1 MSFYYAKLNIVEVD
15 IMRDLI
21 EFLTSQEIM
30 IVYAIAFGLCVFCVI
45 SYIVKINSSKYR
57 MKNNTR
63 ELNKLVGEIK
73 EKTSEEEVSYLSD
86 KEDSFQELVL
96 ENVTSV
102 ENITTNNDK
111 SVDEAS
117 SVIELLESTAEL
129 QSTVNDQSN
138 SQEVE
143 SIEDLEPIIIEPV
156 VSLENSVSTV
166 DTNKI
171 EASKVEKPEVIANE
185 GETEFISQEKEEK
198 QEEVLQYTSV
208 EPSPED
214 ARRELDRLK
223 EELILQQA
231 QEDEMENIALNN
243 YEEEQEAN
251 AIISLEE
258 LVKKSKDMYEA
269 NELSQYADEG
279 NEPISLQDLERK
291 LDKKASELE
300 DTFVLENVVPES
312 ELLETEEENN
322 EAVIVSSEAIKTN
335 TVNTVNTV
343 STREMPEISSE
354 RKFKS
359 SPIISPIYGIE
370 KKDADMSPTELE
382 LENTANYDK
391 LDEEIKKTNE
401 FLMTLR
407 ELQKKLD

>member
-1 MSFYYAKLNIVEVD
+1 
-15 IMRDLI
+15 MRDLV

-30 IVYAIAFGLCVFCVI
+30 IIYAIAFGLCIFCVV

-73 EKTSEEEVSYLSD
+73 EKTNEEEISYLDD
-86 KEDSFQELVL
+86 KEDSFQGPVL
-96 ENVTSV
+96 ENVT
-102 ENITTNNDK
+102 TNNDLK
-111 SVDEAS
+111 MDEGS
-117 SVIELLESTAEL
+117 SVIELLESTAEIQGTISE
-129 QSTVNDQSN
+129 QSKS
-138 SQEVE
+138 SEVE
-143 SIEDLEPIIIEPV
+143 EIEELEPIVIEPI
-156 VSLENSVSTV
+156 VSLENDINTV

-171 EASKVEKPEVIANE
+171 EVNNENEIESNSNESEVELV
-185 GETEFISQEKEEK
+185 SQESQEK
-198 QEEVLQYTSV
+198 QEEALQYTSV

-223 EELILQQA
+223 EELTLQQA

-258 LVKKSKDMYEA
+258 LVQKSKDMYEA
-269 NELSQYADEG
+269 NELTQYADEG

-300 DTFVLENVVPES
+300 DTFIIENVVPES
-312 ELLETEEENN
+312 ELLEAEEENN
-322 EAVIVSSEAIKTN
+322 EAVIVNSEAINTN
-335 TVNTVNTV
+335 TVNTVSV
-343 STREMPEISSE
+343 REMPEISSE
-354 RKFKS
+354 RIFKS

-370 KKDADMSPTELE
+370 KKDTDMSPTEIE

>member
-1 MSFYYAKLNIVEVD
+1 
-15 IMRDLI
+15 MRDLV

-30 IVYAIAFGLCVFCVI
+30 IVYAIAFGLCVFCVV

-73 EKTSEEEVSYLSD
+73 EQTTEEEISYLDD
-86 KEDSFQELVL
+86 KEDSFQGPVL
-96 ENVTSV
+96 ENVT
-102 ENITTNNDK
+102 TNNDLK
-111 SVDEAS
+111 MDEGS
-117 SVIELLESTAEL
+117 SVIELLESTAEIQGIVSE
-129 QSTVNDQSN
+129 QSKS
-138 SQEVE
+138 SEVE
-143 SIEDLEPIIIEPV
+143 EIEELESIIIEPI
-156 VSLENSVSTV
+156 VSLENDINTV
-166 DTNKI
+166 DTNKVEVNNENEI
-171 EASKVEKPEVIANE
+171 ESNSNESEVEFV
-185 GETEFISQEKEEK
+185 SQESQEK

-223 EELILQQA
+223 EELTLQQA

-258 LVKKSKDMYEA
+258 LVQKSKDMYEA
-269 NELSQYADEG
+269 NELTQYADEG

-300 DTFVLENVVPES
+300 DTFIIENVVPES
-312 ELLETEEENN
+312 ELLESEEENN
-322 EAVIVSSEAIKTN
+322 EAVIVNSEAINTN
-335 TVNTVNTV
+335 TVNTANTVNTV
-343 STREMPEISSE
+343 SVREMPEISSE
-354 RKFKS
+354 RIFKS

-370 KKDADMSPTELE
+370 KKDTNMSPTEIE

>member
-1 MSFYYAKLNIVEVD
+1 
-15 IMRDLI
+15 MRDLV

-30 IVYAIAFGLCVFCVI
+30 IVYAIAFGLCVFCVV

-73 EKTSEEEVSYLSD
+73 EQTTEEEISYLDD
-86 KEDSFQELVL
+86 KEDSFQGPVL
-96 ENVTSV
+96 ENVT
-102 ENITTNNDK
+102 TNNDLK
-111 SVDEAS
+111 MDEGS
-117 SVIELLESTAEL
+117 SVIELLESTAEIQGTVSE
-129 QSTVNDQSN
+129 QSKS
-138 SQEVE
+138 SEVE
-143 SIEDLEPIIIEPV
+143 EIEELESIIIEPI
-156 VSLENSVSTV
+156 VSLENDINTS
-166 DTNKI
+166 DTNKVEVNNENEI
-171 EASKVEKPEVIANE
+171 ESNSNESEVEFV
-185 GETEFISQEKEEK
+185 SQESQEK

-223 EELILQQA
+223 EELTLQQA

-258 LVKKSKDMYEA
+258 LVQKSKDMYEA
-269 NELSQYADEG
+269 NELTQYADEG

-300 DTFVLENVVPES
+300 DTFIIENVVPES
-312 ELLETEEENN
+312 ELLESEEENN
-322 EAVIVSSEAIKTN
+322 EAVIVNSEAINTN
-335 TVNTVNTV
+335 TVNTANTVNTV
-343 STREMPEISSE
+343 SVREMPEISSE
-354 RKFKS
+354 RIFKS

-370 KKDADMSPTELE
+370 KKDTNMSPTEIE

>member
-1 MSFYYAKLNIVEVD
+1 
-15 IMRDLI
+15 MRDLV

-30 IVYAIAFGLCVFCVI
+30 IIYAIAFGLCVFCVV

-73 EKTSEEEVSYLSD
+73 EQTSEEEISYLDD
-86 KEDSFQELVL
+86 KEDSFQGPVL
-96 ENVTSV
+96 ENVT
-102 ENITTNNDK
+102 TNNDLK
-111 SVDEAS
+111 MDEGS
-117 SVIELLESTAEL
+117 SVIELLESTAEIQGTVSE
-129 QSTVNDQSN
+129 QSKS
-138 SQEVE
+138 SEVE
-143 SIEDLEPIIIEPV
+143 EIEELEPIIIEPI
-156 VSLENSVSTV
+156 VSLENDINTV

-171 EASKVEKPEVIANE
+171 EVNNENEIESNSNESEVELV
-185 GETEFISQEKEEK
+185 SQESQEK

-223 EELILQQA
+223 EELTLQQA

-258 LVKKSKDMYEA
+258 LVQKSKDMYEA
-269 NELSQYADEG
+269 NELTQYADEG

-300 DTFVLENVVPES
+300 DTFIIENAVNGD
-312 ELLETEEENN
+312 ELLESEEENN
-322 EAVIVSSEAIKTN
+322 EAVIVNSEAINTN
-335 TVNTVNTV
+335 TVNTANTVNTV
-343 STREMPEISSE
+343 SVREMPEISSE
-354 RKFKS
+354 RIFKS

-370 KKDADMSPTELE
+370 KKDTNMSPTEIE

>member
-1 MSFYYAKLNIVEVD
+1 
-15 IMRDLI
+15 MRDLV

-30 IVYAIAFGLCVFCVI
+30 IVYAIAFGLCVFCVV

-73 EKTSEEEVSYLSD
+73 EQTNEEEISYLDD
-86 KEDSFQELVL
+86 KEDSFQGPVL
-96 ENVTSV
+96 ENVT
-102 ENITTNNDK
+102 TNNDLK
-111 SVDEAS
+111 MDEGS
-117 SVIELLESTAEL
+117 SVIELLESTAEIQGTVSE
-129 QSTVNDQSN
+129 QSKS
-138 SQEVE
+138 SEVE
-143 SIEDLEPIIIEPV
+143 EIEELEPIIIEPI
-156 VSLENSVSTV
+156 VSLENDINTV

-171 EASKVEKPEVIANE
+171 EVNNENEIESNSNESEVELV
-185 GETEFISQEKEEK
+185 SQESQEK
-198 QEEVLQYTSV
+198 QEEALQYTSV

-223 EELILQQA
+223 EELTLQQA

-258 LVKKSKDMYEA
+258 LVQKSKDMYEA
-269 NELSQYADEG
+269 NELTQYADEG

-300 DTFVLENVVPES
+300 DTFIIENVVPES
-312 ELLETEEENN
+312 ELLEAEEENN
-322 EAVIVSSEAIKTN
+322 EAVIVNSEAINTN
-335 TVNTVNTV
+335 TVNIV
-343 STREMPEISSE
+343 SVREMPEISSE
-354 RKFKS
+354 RIFKS
-359 SPIISPIYGIE
+359 SPIISPIFGIE
-370 KKDADMSPTELE
+370 KDEETMSQTELE
-382 LENTANYDK
+382 LENTANYEK

>member
-1 MSFYYAKLNIVEVD
+1 
-15 IMRDLI
+15 MRDLV

-63 ELNKLVGEIK
+63 ELNKLVGEVK
-73 EKTSEEEVSYLSD
+73 EKTSEEETSYLSD
-86 KEDSFQELVL
+86 KNDSFQEPVL
-96 ENVTSV
+96 ESITSSND
-102 ENITTNNDK
+102 NINA
-111 SVDEAS
+111 DEAS
-117 SVIELLESTAEL
+117 SVVELLESTAEL
-129 QSTVNDQSN
+129 QGTIDEQSN

-156 VSLENSVSTV
+156 VSLENSNS
-166 DTNKI
+166 
-171 EASKVEKPEVIANE
+171 EPEVISNDGE
-185 GETEFISQEKEEK
+185 TEFISNDGETEFISQEKEEK

-223 EELILQQA
+223 EELTLQQA

-269 NELSQYADEG
+269 NELTQYADEG
-279 NEPISLQDLERK
+279 NEPISLQDLEKK

-312 ELLETEEENN
+312 ELLDIEEENN
-322 EAVIVSSEAIKTN
+322 EAVIVSSEAIN
-335 TVNTVNTV
+335 NTV
-343 STREMPEISSE
+343 STVSTIPAREMPEISSE

-370 KKDADMSPTELE
+370 KKDTDMSPTELE

>member
-1 MSFYYAKLNIVEVD
+1 
-15 IMRDLI
+15 MRDLV

-30 IVYAIAFGLCVFCVI
+30 IVYAIAFGLCVFCVV

-73 EKTSEEEVSYLSD
+73 EQTTEEEISYLDD
-86 KEDSFQELVL
+86 KEDSFQGPVL
-96 ENVTSV
+96 ENVT
-102 ENITTNNDK
+102 TNNDLK
-111 SVDEAS
+111 MDEGS
-117 SVIELLESTAEL
+117 SVIELLESTAEIQGIVSE
-129 QSTVNDQSN
+129 QSKS
-138 SQEVE
+138 SEVE
-143 SIEDLEPIIIEPV
+143 EIEELESIIIEPI
-156 VSLENSVSTV
+156 VSLENDINTV
-166 DTNKI
+166 DTNKVEVNNENEI
-171 EASKVEKPEVIANE
+171 ESNSNESEVEFV
-185 GETEFISQEKEEK
+185 SQESQEK

-223 EELILQQA
+223 EELTLQQA

-258 LVKKSKDMYEA
+258 LVQKSKDMYEA
-269 NELSQYADEG
+269 NELTQYADEG

-300 DTFVLENVVPES
+300 DTFIIENVVPES
-312 ELLETEEENN
+312 ELLESEEENN
-322 EAVIVSSEAIKTN
+322 EAVIVNSEAINTN
-335 TVNTVNTV
+335 TVNTANTVNTV
-343 STREMPEISSE
+343 SVREMPEISSK
-354 RKFKS
+354 RIFKS

-370 KKDADMSPTELE
+370 KKDTNMSPTEIE

>member
-1 MSFYYAKLNIVEVD
+1 
-15 IMRDLI
+15 MRDLV

-30 IVYAIAFGLCVFCVI
+30 IVYAIAFGLCVFCVV

-73 EKTSEEEVSYLSD
+73 EQTTEEEISYLDD
-86 KEDSFQELVL
+86 KEDSFQGPVL
-96 ENVTSV
+96 ENVT
-102 ENITTNNDK
+102 TNNDLK
-111 SVDEAS
+111 MDEGS
-117 SVIELLESTAEL
+117 SVIELLESTAEIQGTVSE
-129 QSTVNDQSN
+129 QSKSSD
-138 SQEVE
+138 VE
-143 SIEDLEPIIIEPV
+143 EIEELEPIIIEPI
-156 VSLENSVSTV
+156 VSLENNINTS
-166 DTNKI
+166 DTNKVEVSNENEI
-171 EASKVEKPEVIANE
+171 ESNSNESEVEFV
-185 GETEFISQEKEEK
+185 SQESQEK

-223 EELILQQA
+223 EELTLQQA

-258 LVKKSKDMYEA
+258 LVQKSKDMYEA
-269 NELSQYADEG
+269 NELTQYADEG

-300 DTFVLENVVPES
+300 DTFIIENVVPES
-312 ELLETEEENN
+312 ELLEAEEENN
-322 EAVIVSSEAIKTN
+322 EAVIVNSEAINTNTVNTN
-335 TVNTVNTV
+335 TVNTVSV
-343 STREMPEISSE
+343 REMPEISSE
-354 RKFKS
+354 RIFKS

-370 KKDADMSPTELE
+370 KKDTDMSPTEIE

>member
-1 MSFYYAKLNIVEVD
+1 
-15 IMRDLI
+15 MRDLV

-30 IVYAIAFGLCVFCVI
+30 IVYAIAFGLCVFCVV

-73 EKTSEEEVSYLSD
+73 EQTNEEEISYLDD
-86 KEDSFQELVL
+86 KEDSFQGPVL
-96 ENVTSV
+96 ENVT
-102 ENITTNNDK
+102 TNNDLK
-111 SVDEAS
+111 MDEGS
-117 SVIELLESTAEL
+117 SVIELLESTAEIQGTVSE
-129 QSTVNDQSN
+129 QSKS
-138 SQEVE
+138 SEVE
-143 SIEDLEPIIIEPV
+143 EIEELEPIIIEPI
-156 VSLENSVSTV
+156 VSLENDINTV
-166 DTNKI
+166 DTNNI
-171 EASKVEKPEVIANE
+171 EVNNENEIGSNSNESEVELV
-185 GETEFISQEKEEK
+185 SQESQEK
-198 QEEVLQYTSV
+198 QEEALQYTSV

-223 EELILQQA
+223 EELTLQQA

-258 LVKKSKDMYEA
+258 LVQKSKDMYEA
-269 NELSQYADEG
+269 NELTQYADEG

-300 DTFVLENVVPES
+300 DTFIIENVVPES
-312 ELLETEEENN
+312 ELLESEEENN
-322 EAVIVSSEAIKTN
+322 EAVIVNSEAINTN
-335 TVNTVNTV
+335 TVNTVSV
-343 STREMPEISSE
+343 REMPEISSE
-354 RKFKS
+354 RIFKS

-370 KKDADMSPTELE
+370 KKDTDMSPTEIE

>member
-1 MSFYYAKLNIVEVD
+1 
-15 IMRDLI
+15 MRDLV

-30 IVYAIAFGLCVFCVI
+30 IVYAIAFGLCVFCVV

-73 EKTSEEEVSYLSD
+73 EQTTEEEISYLDD
-86 KEDSFQELVL
+86 KEDSFQGPVL
-96 ENVTSV
+96 ENVT
-102 ENITTNNDK
+102 TNNDLK
-111 SVDEAS
+111 MDEGS
-117 SVIELLESTAEL
+117 SVIELLESTAEIQGTVSE
-129 QSTVNDQSN
+129 QSKS
-138 SQEVE
+138 SEVE
-143 SIEDLEPIIIEPV
+143 EIEELEPIIIEPI
-156 VSLENSVSTV
+156 VSLENDINTV
-166 DTNKI
+166 DTNKVEVNNENEI
-171 EASKVEKPEVIANE
+171 ESNSNESEVEFV
-185 GETEFISQEKEEK
+185 SQESQEK

-223 EELILQQA
+223 EELTLQQA

-258 LVKKSKDMYEA
+258 LVQKSKDMYEA
-269 NELSQYADEG
+269 NELTQYADEG

-300 DTFVLENVVPES
+300 DTFIIENAVNGD
-312 ELLETEEENN
+312 ELLESEEENN
-322 EAVIVSSEAIKTN
+322 EAVIVNSEAINTN
-335 TVNTVNTV
+335 TVNTANTV
-343 STREMPEISSE
+343 SVREMPEISSE
-354 RKFKS
+354 RIFKS

-370 KKDADMSPTELE
+370 KKDTNMSPTEIE

>member
-30 IVYAIAFGLCVFCVI
+30 IVYAIAFGLCIFCVI

-73 EKTSEEEVSYLSD
+73 EKTSEEEAGYLSD
-86 KEDSFQELVL
+86 KEDSFQEPVL
-96 ENVTSV
+96 ENVT
-102 ENITTNNDK
+102 TNNDN

-129 QSTVNDQSN
+129 QSTVNNQNN

-143 SIEDLEPIIIEPV
+143 SIEDLEPIIIEPI
-156 VSLENSVSTV
+156 VSLENSVNTV

-171 EASKVEKPEVIANE
+171 ETNKVEESELVSNE

-223 EELILQQA
+223 EELTLQQA

-269 NELSQYADEG
+269 NELTQYADEG

-312 ELLETEEENN
+312 ELLEAEEESN
-322 EAVIVSSEAIKTN
+322 EAVIVSSEAIKT
-335 TVNTVNTV
+335 NTVNTV

-370 KKDADMSPTELE
+370 KKDTDMSPTELE

>member
-1 MSFYYAKLNIVEVD
+1 
-15 IMRDLI
+15 MRDLV

-73 EKTSEEEVSYLSD
+73 EKTSEEEVSYLTD
-86 KEDSFQELVL
+86 KEDSFQEPVL
-96 ENVTSV
+96 ESITSSNDNVKT
-102 ENITTNNDK
+102 
-111 SVDEAS
+111 DEAS
-117 SVIELLESTAEL
+117 SVVELLESTAEL
-129 QSTVNDQSN
+129 QGTVDEQSN

-156 VSLENSVSTV
+156 VSLENS
-166 DTNKI
+166 NI
-171 EASKVEKPEVIANE
+171 EPEVVSNDGETEFISNDGE
-185 GETEFISQEKEEK
+185 TEFISNDGETEFISQEKEEK

-223 EELILQQA
+223 EELTLQQA

-269 NELSQYADEG
+269 NELTQYADEG
-279 NEPISLQDLERK
+279 NEPISLQDLEKK

-312 ELLETEEENN
+312 ELLDVEEENN
-322 EAVIVSSEAIKTN
+322 EAVIVSSEAINN
-335 TVNTVNTV
+335 TSTVSTVNTV
-343 STREMPEISSE
+343 STVSTIPAREMPEISSE

-370 KKDADMSPTELE
+370 KKDTDMSPTELE

>member
-1 MSFYYAKLNIVEVD
+1 
-15 IMRDLI
+15 MRDLI

-30 IVYAIAFGLCVFCVI
+30 IVYAIAFGLCIFCVI

-73 EKTSEEEVSYLSD
+73 EKTSEEEAGYLSD
-86 KEDSFQELVL
+86 KEDSFQEPVL
-96 ENVTSV
+96 ENVT
-102 ENITTNNDK
+102 TNNDN

-129 QSTVNDQSN
+129 QSTVNNQNN

-156 VSLENSVSTV
+156 VSLENSV

-171 EASKVEKPEVIANE
+171 ETNKVEESELVSNE

-223 EELILQQA
+223 EELTLQQA

-269 NELSQYADEG
+269 NELTQYADEG

-300 DTFVLENVVPES
+300 DTFVLENVVSES
-312 ELLETEEENN
+312 ELLEAEEENN
-322 EAVIVSSEAIKTN
+322 EAVIVSSEAIKT
-335 TVNTVNTV
+335 NTVNTV

-370 KKDADMSPTELE
+370 KKDTDMSPTELE

>member
-1 MSFYYAKLNIVEVD
+1 
-15 IMRDLI
+15 MRDLV

-30 IVYAIAFGLCVFCVI
+30 IVYAIAFGLCVFCVV

-73 EKTSEEEVSYLSD
+73 EKTNEEEISYLD
-86 KEDSFQELVL
+86 DNEDSFQGPVL
-96 ENVTSV
+96 ENVS
-102 ENITTNNDK
+102 TNNDLK
-111 SVDEAS
+111 MDEGS
-117 SVIELLESTAEL
+117 SVIELLESTAEIQGAVSE
-129 QSTVNDQSN
+129 QSKS
-138 SQEVE
+138 SEVE
-143 SIEDLEPIIIEPV
+143 EIEELEPIIIEPI
-156 VSLENSVSTV
+156 VSLENDINTV
-166 DTNKI
+166 DTNNI
-171 EASKVEKPEVIANE
+171 EVNNGNEIESNSNESEVELV
-185 GETEFISQEKEEK
+185 SQESQEK

-223 EELILQQA
+223 EELTLQQA

-258 LVKKSKDMYEA
+258 LVQKSKDMYEA
-269 NELSQYADEG
+269 NELTQYADEG

-300 DTFVLENVVPES
+300 DTFIIENVVPES
-312 ELLETEEENN
+312 ELLEAEEENN
-322 EAVIVSSEAIKTN
+322 EAVIVNSEAINTN
-335 TVNTVNTV
+335 IVNTVNTV
-343 STREMPEISSE
+343 SVREMPEISSE
-354 RKFKS
+354 RIFKS

-370 KKDADMSPTELE
+370 KKDTDMSPTEIE

>member
-1 MSFYYAKLNIVEVD
+1 
-15 IMRDLI
+15 MRDLV

-30 IVYAIAFGLCVFCVI
+30 IIYAIAFGLCVFCVV

-73 EKTSEEEVSYLSD
+73 EKTNEEEISYLDD
-86 KEDSFQELVL
+86 KEDSFQGPVL
-96 ENVTSV
+96 ENVT
-102 ENITTNNDK
+102 TNNDLK
-111 SVDEAS
+111 MDEGS
-117 SVIELLESTAEL
+117 SVIELLESTAEIQGTVSE
-129 QSTVNDQSN
+129 QSKS
-138 SQEVE
+138 SEVE
-143 SIEDLEPIIIEPV
+143 EIEELEPIIIEPI
-156 VSLENSVSTV
+156 VSLENDINTV

-171 EASKVEKPEVIANE
+171 EVNNENKIESNSNESEVELV
-185 GETEFISQEKEEK
+185 SQESQEK
-198 QEEVLQYTSV
+198 QEEALQYTSV

-223 EELILQQA
+223 EELTLQQA

-258 LVKKSKDMYEA
+258 LVQKSKDMYEA
-269 NELSQYADEG
+269 NELTQYADEG

-300 DTFVLENVVPES
+300 DTFIIENVVPES
-312 ELLETEEENN
+312 ELLEAEEENN
-322 EAVIVSSEAIKTN
+322 EAVIVNSEAINTN
-335 TVNTVNTV
+335 TVNTVSV
-343 STREMPEISSE
+343 REMPEISSE
-354 RKFKS
+354 RIFKS

-370 KKDADMSPTELE
+370 KKDTDMSPTEIE

>member
-1 MSFYYAKLNIVEVD
+1 
-15 IMRDLI
+15 MRDLV

-30 IVYAIAFGLCVFCVI
+30 IVYAIAFGLCVFCVV

-73 EKTSEEEVSYLSD
+73 EQTSEEEISYLDD
-86 KEDSFQELVL
+86 KEDSFQGPVL
-96 ENVTSV
+96 ENVT
-102 ENITTNNDK
+102 TNKDLK
-111 SVDEAS
+111 MDEGS
-117 SVIELLESTAEL
+117 SVIELLESTAEIQGTVSE
-129 QSTVNDQSN
+129 QSKSP
-138 SQEVE
+138 EVE
-143 SIEDLEPIIIEPV
+143 EIEELEPIIIEPI
-156 VSLENSVSTV
+156 VSLENDINTV

-171 EASKVEKPEVIANE
+171 EVNNENEIESNSNESEVELV
-185 GETEFISQEKEEK
+185 SQESQEK

-223 EELILQQA
+223 EELTLQQA

-258 LVKKSKDMYEA
+258 LVQKSKDMYEA
-269 NELSQYADEG
+269 NELTQYADEG

-300 DTFVLENVVPES
+300 DTFIIENVVPES
-312 ELLETEEENN
+312 ELLESEEENN
-322 EAVIVSSEAIKTN
+322 EAVIVNSEAINTN
-335 TVNTVNTV
+335 TVNTVSV
-343 STREMPEISSE
+343 REMPEISSE
-354 RKFKS
+354 RIFKS

-370 KKDADMSPTELE
+370 KKDTDMSPTEIE

>member
-1 MSFYYAKLNIVEVD
+1 
-15 IMRDLI
+15 MRDLV

-30 IVYAIAFGLCVFCVI
+30 IVYAIAFGLCVFCVV

-73 EKTSEEEVSYLSD
+73 EQTTEEEISYLDD
-86 KEDSFQELVL
+86 KEDSFQGPVL
-96 ENVTSV
+96 ENVT
-102 ENITTNNDK
+102 TNNDLK
-111 SVDEAS
+111 MDEGS
-117 SVIELLESTAEL
+117 SVIELLESTAEIQGTVSE
-129 QSTVNDQSN
+129 QSKS
-138 SQEVE
+138 SKVE
-143 SIEDLEPIIIEPV
+143 EIEELEPIIIEPV
-156 VSLENSVSTV
+156 VSLENDITTN
-166 DTNKI
+166 DTNKV
-171 EASKVEKPEVIANE
+171 EVNNESKVEFV
-185 GETEFISQEKEEK
+185 SQESQEK

-223 EELILQQA
+223 EELTLQQA

-258 LVKKSKDMYEA
+258 LVQKSKDMYEA
-269 NELSQYADEG
+269 NELTQYADEG

-300 DTFVLENVVPES
+300 DTFIIENVVPES
-312 ELLETEEENN
+312 ELLEAEEENN
-322 EAVIVSSEAIKTN
+322 EAVIVNSEAINTN
-335 TVNTVNTV
+335 TVNTANTVNTV
-343 STREMPEISSE
+343 SVREMPEISSE
-354 RKFKS
+354 RIFKS

-370 KKDADMSPTELE
+370 KKDTNMSPTEIE

>member
-1 MSFYYAKLNIVEVD
+1 
-15 IMRDLI
+15 MRDLV

-30 IVYAIAFGLCVFCVI
+30 IVYAIAFGLCVFCVV
-45 SYIVKINSSKYR
+45 SYIVKINSSKYS
-57 MKNNTR
+57 MKYNTR

-73 EKTSEEEVSYLSD
+73 EQTTEEEISYLDD
-86 KEDSFQELVL
+86 KEDSFQGPVL
-96 ENVTSV
+96 ENVT
-102 ENITTNNDK
+102 TNNDLK
-111 SVDEAS
+111 MDEGS
-117 SVIELLESTAEL
+117 SVIELLESTAEIQGIVSE
-129 QSTVNDQSN
+129 QSKS
-138 SQEVE
+138 SEVE
-143 SIEDLEPIIIEPV
+143 EIEELESIIIEPI
-156 VSLENSVSTV
+156 VSLENDINTS
-166 DTNKI
+166 DTNKVEVNNENEI
-171 EASKVEKPEVIANE
+171 ESNSNESEVEFV
-185 GETEFISQEKEEK
+185 SQESQEK

-223 EELILQQA
+223 EELTLQQA

-258 LVKKSKDMYEA
+258 LVQKSKDMYEA
-269 NELSQYADEG
+269 NELTQYADEG

-300 DTFVLENVVPES
+300 DTFIIENVVPES
-312 ELLETEEENN
+312 ELLESEEENN
-322 EAVIVSSEAIKTN
+322 EAVIVNSEAINTN

-343 STREMPEISSE
+343 NTTNKVNTVSVREMPEISSK
-354 RKFKS
+354 RIFKS

-370 KKDADMSPTELE
+370 KKDTNMSPTEIE

>member
-1 MSFYYAKLNIVEVD
+1 
-15 IMRDLI
+15 MRDLV

-30 IVYAIAFGLCVFCVI
+30 IVYAIAFGLCVFCVV

-73 EKTSEEEVSYLSD
+73 EQTTEEEISYLDD
-86 KEDSFQELVL
+86 KEDSFQGPVL
-96 ENVTSV
+96 ENVT
-102 ENITTNNDK
+102 TNNDLK
-111 SVDEAS
+111 MDEGS
-117 SVIELLESTAEL
+117 SVIELLESTAEIQGTVSE
-129 QSTVNDQSN
+129 QSKS
-138 SQEVE
+138 SEVE
-143 SIEDLEPIIIEPV
+143 EIEELEPIIIEPI
-156 VSLENSVSTV
+156 VSLENNINAV
-166 DTNKI
+166 DTNKVEVNNENEI
-171 EASKVEKPEVIANE
+171 ESNSNESEVEFV
-185 GETEFISQEKEEK
+185 SQESQEK

-223 EELILQQA
+223 EELTLQQA

-258 LVKKSKDMYEA
+258 LVQKSKDMYEA
-269 NELSQYADEG
+269 NELTQYADEG

-300 DTFVLENVVPES
+300 DTFIIENAVNGD
-312 ELLETEEENN
+312 ELLESEEENN
-322 EAVIVSSEAIKTN
+322 EAVIVNSEAINTN
-335 TVNTVNTV
+335 TVNTANTV
-343 STREMPEISSE
+343 SVREMPEISSE
-354 RKFKS
+354 RIFKS

-370 KKDADMSPTELE
+370 KKDTNMSPTEIE

>member
-1 MSFYYAKLNIVEVD
+1 
-15 IMRDLI
+15 MRDLV

-30 IVYAIAFGLCVFCVI
+30 IVYAIAFGLCVFCVV

-73 EKTSEEEVSYLSD
+73 EQTTEEEISYLDD
-86 KEDSFQELVL
+86 KEDSFQGPVL
-96 ENVTSV
+96 ENVT
-102 ENITTNNDK
+102 TNNDLK
-111 SVDEAS
+111 MDEGS
-117 SVIELLESTAEL
+117 SVIELLESTAEIQGTVSE
-129 QSTVNDQSN
+129 QSKS
-138 SQEVE
+138 SKVE
-143 SIEDLEPIIIEPV
+143 EIEELEPIIIEPI
-156 VSLENSVSTV
+156 VSLENDINTS
-166 DTNKI
+166 DTNKVEVNNENEI
-171 EASKVEKPEVIANE
+171 ESNSNESEVEFV
-185 GETEFISQEKEEK
+185 SQESQEK

-223 EELILQQA
+223 EELTLQQA

-258 LVKKSKDMYEA
+258 LVQKSKDMYEA
-269 NELSQYADEG
+269 NELTQYADEG

-300 DTFVLENVVPES
+300 DTFIIENVVPES
-312 ELLETEEENN
+312 ELLESEEENN
-322 EAVIVSSEAIKTN
+322 EAVIVNSEAINTN
-335 TVNTVNTV
+335 TVNTANTVNTV
-343 STREMPEISSE
+343 SVREMPEISSE
-354 RKFKS
+354 RIFKS

-370 KKDADMSPTELE
+370 KKDTNMSPTEIE

>member
-1 MSFYYAKLNIVEVD
+1 
-15 IMRDLI
+15 MRDLV

-30 IVYAIAFGLCVFCVI
+30 IVYAIAFGLCVFCVV

-73 EKTSEEEVSYLSD
+73 EQTSEEEISYLDD
-86 KEDSFQELVL
+86 KEDSFQGPVL
-96 ENVTSV
+96 ENVTTS
-102 ENITTNNDK
+102 NDLK
-111 SVDEAS
+111 MDEGS
-117 SVIELLESTAEL
+117 SVIELLESTAEIQGTVSE
-129 QSTVNDQSN
+129 QSKSP
-138 SQEVE
+138 EVE
-143 SIEDLEPIIIEPV
+143 EIEELEPIIIEPI
-156 VSLENSVSTV
+156 VSLENDINTV

-171 EASKVEKPEVIANE
+171 EANNEKEIESNSNESEVELVSQE
-185 GETEFISQEKEEK
+185 SQEKQK
-198 QEEVLQYTSV
+198 EVLQYTSV

-223 EELILQQA
+223 EELTLQQA

-258 LVKKSKDMYEA
+258 LVQKSKDMYEA
-269 NELSQYADEG
+269 NELTQYADEG

-300 DTFVLENVVPES
+300 DTFIIENVVPES
-312 ELLETEEENN
+312 ELLEAEEENN
-322 EAVIVSSEAIKTN
+322 EAVIVNSESINTN
-335 TVNTVNTV
+335 TVNTVSV
-343 STREMPEISSE
+343 REMPEISSE
-354 RKFKS
+354 RIFKS

-370 KKDADMSPTELE
+370 KKDTDMSPTEIE

>member
-1 MSFYYAKLNIVEVD
+1 
-15 IMRDLI
+15 MRDLV

-30 IVYAIAFGLCVFCVI
+30 IVYAIAFGLCVFCVV

-73 EKTSEEEVSYLSD
+73 EQTTEEEISYLDD
-86 KEDSFQELVL
+86 KEDSFQGPVL
-96 ENVTSV
+96 ENVT
-102 ENITTNNDK
+102 TNNDLK
-111 SVDEAS
+111 MDEGS
-117 SVIELLESTAEL
+117 SVIELLESTAEIQGTVSE
-129 QSTVNDQSN
+129 QSKS
-138 SQEVE
+138 SKVE
-143 SIEDLEPIIIEPV
+143 EIEELEPIIIEPI
-156 VSLENSVSTV
+156 VSLENNINTS
-166 DTNKI
+166 DTNKVEVNNENEI
-171 EASKVEKPEVIANE
+171 ESNLNESEVEFV
-185 GETEFISQEKEEK
+185 SQESQEK

-223 EELILQQA
+223 EELTLQQA

-258 LVKKSKDMYEA
+258 LVQKSKDMYEA
-269 NELSQYADEG
+269 NELTQYADEG

-300 DTFVLENVVPES
+300 DTFIIENVVPES
-312 ELLETEEENN
+312 ELLEAEEENN
-322 EAVIVSSEAIKTN
+322 EAVIVNSEAINTN
-335 TVNTVNTV
+335 TVNTVSV
-343 STREMPEISSE
+343 REMPEISSE
-354 RKFKS
+354 RIFKS

-370 KKDADMSPTELE
+370 KKDTDMSPTEIE

>member
-1 MSFYYAKLNIVEVD
+1 
-15 IMRDLI
+15 MRDLV

-30 IVYAIAFGLCVFCVI
+30 IVYAIAFGLCVFCVV

-73 EKTSEEEVSYLSD
+73 EQTSEEEISYLDD
-86 KEDSFQELVL
+86 KEDSFQGPVL
-96 ENVTSV
+96 ENVT
-102 ENITTNNDK
+102 TNNDLK
-111 SVDEAS
+111 MDEGS
-117 SVIELLESTAEL
+117 SVIELLESTAEIQGTVSE
-129 QSTVNDQSN
+129 QSKS
-138 SQEVE
+138 SEVE
-143 SIEDLEPIIIEPV
+143 EIEELEPIIIEPI
-156 VSLENSVSTV
+156 VSLENGINTV

-171 EASKVEKPEVIANE
+171 EVNNENEIESNSNESEVELV
-185 GETEFISQEKEEK
+185 SQESQEK
-198 QEEVLQYTSV
+198 QEEALQYTSV

-223 EELILQQA
+223 EELTLQQA

-258 LVKKSKDMYEA
+258 LVQKSKDMYEA
-269 NELSQYADEG
+269 NELTQYADEG

-300 DTFVLENVVPES
+300 DTFIIENVVPES
-312 ELLETEEENN
+312 ELLEAEEENN
-322 EAVIVSSEAIKTN
+322 EAVIVNSEAINTN
-335 TVNTVNTV
+335 TVNTVSV
-343 STREMPEISSE
+343 REMPEISSE
-354 RKFKS
+354 RIFKS

-370 KKDADMSPTELE
+370 KKDTDMSPTEIE

>member
-1 MSFYYAKLNIVEVD
+1 
-15 IMRDLI
+15 MRDLV

-30 IVYAIAFGLCVFCVI
+30 IVYAIAFGLCVFCVV

-73 EKTSEEEVSYLSD
+73 EQTNEEEISYLDD
-86 KEDSFQELVL
+86 KEDSFQGPVL
-96 ENVTSV
+96 ENVT
-102 ENITTNNDK
+102 TNNDLK
-111 SVDEAS
+111 MDEGS
-117 SVIELLESTAEL
+117 SVIELLESTAEIQGAVSE
-129 QSTVNDQSN
+129 QSKS
-138 SQEVE
+138 SEVE
-143 SIEDLEPIIIEPV
+143 EIEELEPIIIEPI
-156 VSLENSVSTV
+156 VSLENDINTV

-171 EASKVEKPEVIANE
+171 EVNNENEIESNSNESEVELVSQE
-185 GETEFISQEKEEK
+185 SQEKQK
-198 QEEVLQYTSV
+198 EVLQYTSV

-223 EELILQQA
+223 EELTLQQA

-258 LVKKSKDMYEA
+258 LVQKSKDMYEA
-269 NELSQYADEG
+269 NELTQYADEG

-300 DTFVLENVVPES
+300 DTFIIENVVPES
-312 ELLETEEENN
+312 ELLEAEEENN
-322 EAVIVSSEAIKTN
+322 EAVIVNSEAINTN

-343 STREMPEISSE
+343 SVREMPEISSE
-354 RKFKS
+354 RIFKS

-370 KKDADMSPTELE
+370 KKDTDMSPTEIE

>member
-1 MSFYYAKLNIVEVD
+1 
-15 IMRDLI
+15 MRDLV

-30 IVYAIAFGLCVFCVI
+30 IVYAIAFGLCVFCVV

-57 MKNNTR
+57 MKNNTK

-73 EKTSEEEVSYLSD
+73 EQTTEEEISYLDD
-86 KEDSFQELVL
+86 KEDSFQGPVL
-96 ENVTSV
+96 ENVT
-102 ENITTNNDK
+102 TNNDLK
-111 SVDEAS
+111 MDEGS
-117 SVIELLESTAEL
+117 SVIELLESTAEI
-129 QSTVNDQSN
+129 QGTVSEQIKS
-138 SQEVE
+138 SEVE
-143 SIEDLEPIIIEPV
+143 EIEELEPIIIEPI
-156 VSLENSVSTV
+156 VSLENNINTS
-166 DTNKI
+166 DTNKVEVNNENEI
-171 EASKVEKPEVIANE
+171 ESNSNESEVEFV
-185 GETEFISQEKEEK
+185 SQESQEK

-223 EELILQQA
+223 EELTLQQA

-258 LVKKSKDMYEA
+258 LVQKSKDMYEA
-269 NELSQYADEG
+269 NELTQYADEG

-300 DTFVLENVVPES
+300 DTFIIENVVPES
-312 ELLETEEENN
+312 ELLEAEEENN
-322 EAVIVSSEAIKTN
+322 EAVIVNSEAINTN
-335 TVNTVNTV
+335 TVNTANTVNTV
-343 STREMPEISSE
+343 SVREMPEISSE
-354 RKFKS
+354 RIFKS

-370 KKDADMSPTELE
+370 KKDTNMSPTEIE

>member
-1 MSFYYAKLNIVEVD
+1 
-15 IMRDLI
+15 MRDLV

-30 IVYAIAFGLCVFCVI
+30 IVYAIAFGLCVFCVV

-73 EKTSEEEVSYLSD
+73 EQTTEEEISYLDD
-86 KEDSFQELVL
+86 KEDSFQGPVL
-96 ENVTSV
+96 ENVT
-102 ENITTNNDK
+102 TNNDLK
-111 SVDEAS
+111 MDEGS
-117 SVIELLESTAEL
+117 SVIELLESTAEIQGTVSE
-129 QSTVNDQSN
+129 QSKS
-138 SQEVE
+138 SEAE
-143 SIEDLEPIIIEPV
+143 EIEELEPIIIEPI
-156 VSLENSVSTV
+156 VSLENNINTS
-166 DTNKI
+166 DTNKVEVNNENEI
-171 EASKVEKPEVIANE
+171 ESNSNESEVEFV
-185 GETEFISQEKEEK
+185 SQESQEK

-223 EELILQQA
+223 EELTLQQA

-258 LVKKSKDMYEA
+258 LVQKSKDMYEA
-269 NELSQYADEG
+269 NELTQYADEG

-300 DTFVLENVVPES
+300 DTFIIENAVNGD
-312 ELLETEEENN
+312 ELLESEEENN
-322 EAVIVSSEAIKTN
+322 EAVIVNSEAINTN
-335 TVNTVNTV
+335 TVNTANTV
-343 STREMPEISSE
+343 SVREMPEISSE
-354 RKFKS
+354 RIFKS

-370 KKDADMSPTELE
+370 KKDTNMSPTEIE

>member
-1 MSFYYAKLNIVEVD
+1 
-15 IMRDLI
+15 MRDLV

-30 IVYAIAFGLCVFCVI
+30 IVYAIAFGLCVFCVV

-73 EKTSEEEVSYLSD
+73 EQTTEEEISYLDD
-86 KEDSFQELVL
+86 KEDSFQGPVL
-96 ENVTSV
+96 ENVT
-102 ENITTNNDK
+102 TNNDLK
-111 SVDEAS
+111 MDEGS
-117 SVIELLESTAEL
+117 SVIELLESTAEIQGTVSE
-129 QSTVNDQSN
+129 QSKS
-138 SQEVE
+138 SKAEE
-143 SIEDLEPIIIEPV
+143 IEELEPIIIEPI
-156 VSLENSVSTV
+156 VSLENDINAV
-166 DTNKI
+166 DTNKVEVNNENEI
-171 EASKVEKPEVIANE
+171 ESNSNESEVEFV
-185 GETEFISQEKEEK
+185 SQESQEK

-223 EELILQQA
+223 EELTLQQA

-258 LVKKSKDMYEA
+258 LVQKSKDMYEA
-269 NELSQYADEG
+269 NELTQYADEG

-300 DTFVLENVVPES
+300 DTFIIENAVNGD
-312 ELLETEEENN
+312 ELLELEEENN
-322 EAVIVSSEAIKTN
+322 EAVIVNSEAINTN
-335 TVNTVNTV
+335 TVNTANTV
-343 STREMPEISSE
+343 SVREMPEISSE
-354 RKFKS
+354 RIFKS

-370 KKDADMSPTELE
+370 KKDTNMSPTEIE

>member
-1 MSFYYAKLNIVEVD
+1 
-15 IMRDLI
+15 MRDLV

-30 IVYAIAFGLCVFCVI
+30 IIYAIAFGLCVFCVV

-73 EKTSEEEVSYLSD
+73 EQTTEEEISYLDD
-86 KEDSFQELVL
+86 KEDSFQEPVL
-96 ENVTSV
+96 ENVT
-102 ENITTNNDK
+102 TNNDLK
-111 SVDEAS
+111 MDEGS
-117 SVIELLESTAEL
+117 SVIELLESTAEIQGTVSE
-129 QSTVNDQSN
+129 QSKS
-138 SQEVE
+138 SKVE
-143 SIEDLEPIIIEPV
+143 EIEELEPIIIEPI
-156 VSLENSVSTV
+156 VSLENDINTS
-166 DTNKI
+166 DIN
-171 EASKVEKPEVIANE
+171 KVEVNNENEIESNSNESEV
-185 GETEFISQEKEEK
+185 EFVSQESQEK

-223 EELILQQA
+223 EELTLQQA

-258 LVKKSKDMYEA
+258 LVQKSKDMYEA
-269 NELSQYADEG
+269 NELTQYADEG

-300 DTFVLENVVPES
+300 DTFIIENAVNGD
-312 ELLETEEENN
+312 ELLEAEEENN
-322 EAVIVSSEAIKTN
+322 EAVIVNSEAINTN
-335 TVNTVNTV
+335 TVNTTNKVNTV
-343 STREMPEISSE
+343 SAREMPEISSE
-354 RKFKS
+354 RIFKS

-370 KKDADMSPTELE
+370 KKDTNMSPTEIE

>member
-1 MSFYYAKLNIVEVD
+1 
-15 IMRDLI
+15 MRDLV

-30 IVYAIAFGLCVFCVI
+30 IVYAIAFGLCVFCVV

-73 EKTSEEEVSYLSD
+73 EQTTEEEISYLDD
-86 KEDSFQELVL
+86 KEDSFQGPVL
-96 ENVTSV
+96 ENVT
-102 ENITTNNDK
+102 TNNDLK
-111 SVDEAS
+111 MDEGS
-117 SVIELLESTAEL
+117 SVIELLESTAEIQGTVSE
-129 QSTVNDQSN
+129 QSKS
-138 SQEVE
+138 SEVE
-143 SIEDLEPIIIEPV
+143 EIEELEPIIIEPV
-156 VSLENSVSTV
+156 VSLENDITTN
-166 DTNKI
+166 DTNNVEVNNENEI
-171 EASKVEKPEVIANE
+171 ESNSNESEVEFV
-185 GETEFISQEKEEK
+185 SQESQEK

-223 EELILQQA
+223 EELTLQQA

-258 LVKKSKDMYEA
+258 LVQKSKDMYEA
-269 NELSQYADEG
+269 NELTQYADEG

-300 DTFVLENVVPES
+300 DTFIIENAVNGD
-312 ELLETEEENN
+312 ELLESEEENN
-322 EAVIVSSEAIKTN
+322 EAVIVNSEAINTN
-335 TVNTVNTV
+335 TVNTENTVNTV
-343 STREMPEISSE
+343 SVREMPEISSE
-354 RKFKS
+354 RIFKS

-370 KKDADMSPTELE
+370 KKDTNMSPTEIE

>member
-1 MSFYYAKLNIVEVD
+1 
-15 IMRDLI
+15 MRDLV

-30 IVYAIAFGLCVFCVI
+30 IVYAIAFGLCVFCVV

-73 EKTSEEEVSYLSD
+73 EQTTEEEISYLDD
-86 KEDSFQELVL
+86 KEDSFQGPVL
-96 ENVTSV
+96 ENVT
-102 ENITTNNDK
+102 TNNDLK
-111 SVDEAS
+111 MDEGS
-117 SVIELLESTAEL
+117 SVIELLESTAEIQGTVSE
-129 QSTVNDQSN
+129 QSKS
-138 SQEVE
+138 SEVE
-143 SIEDLEPIIIEPV
+143 EIEELEPIIIEPI
-156 VSLENSVSTV
+156 VSLENDINTV
-166 DTNKI
+166 DTNKVEVNNENEI
-171 EASKVEKPEVIANE
+171 ESNSNESEVEFV
-185 GETEFISQEKEEK
+185 SQESQEK

-223 EELILQQA
+223 EELTLQQA

-258 LVKKSKDMYEA
+258 LVQKSKDMYEA
-269 NELSQYADEG
+269 NELTQYADEG

-300 DTFVLENVVPES
+300 DTFIIENAVNGD
-312 ELLETEEENN
+312 ELLESEEENN
-322 EAVIVSSEAIKTN
+322 EAVIVNSEAINTN
-335 TVNTVNTV
+335 TVNTANTV
-343 STREMPEISSE
+343 SVREMPEISSE
-354 RKFKS
+354 RIFKS

-370 KKDADMSPTELE
+370 KKDTNMSPTEIE

-391 LDEEIKKTNE
+391 LDEEIKKINE

>member
-1 MSFYYAKLNIVEVD
+1 
-15 IMRDLI
+15 MRDLV

-30 IVYAIAFGLCVFCVI
+30 IIYAIAFGLCVFCVV

-73 EKTSEEEVSYLSD
+73 EQTSEEEISYLDD
-86 KEDSFQELVL
+86 KEDSFQGPVL
-96 ENVTSV
+96 ENVT
-102 ENITTNNDK
+102 TNNDLK
-111 SVDEAS
+111 MDEGS
-117 SVIELLESTAEL
+117 SVIELLESTAEIQGAVSE
-129 QSTVNDQSN
+129 QSKS
-138 SQEVE
+138 SEVE
-143 SIEDLEPIIIEPV
+143 EIEELEPIIIEPI
-156 VSLENSVSTV
+156 VSLENDINTV

-171 EASKVEKPEVIANE
+171 EVNNENKIELNSNESEVELV
-185 GETEFISQEKEEK
+185 SQESQEK

-223 EELILQQA
+223 EELTLQQA

-258 LVKKSKDMYEA
+258 LVQKSKDMYEA
-269 NELSQYADEG
+269 NELTQYADEG

-300 DTFVLENVVPES
+300 DTFIIENAVNGD
-312 ELLETEEENN
+312 ELLESEEENN
-322 EAVIVSSEAIKTN
+322 EAVIVNSEAINTN
-335 TVNTVNTV
+335 TVNTANTV
-343 STREMPEISSE
+343 SVREMPEISSE
-354 RKFKS
+354 RIFKS

-370 KKDADMSPTELE
+370 KKDTDMSPTEIE

>member
-1 MSFYYAKLNIVEVD
+1 
-15 IMRDLI
+15 MRDLV

-30 IVYAIAFGLCVFCVI
+30 IIYAIAFGLCVFCVV

-73 EKTSEEEVSYLSD
+73 EKTNEEEISYLDD
-86 KEDSFQELVL
+86 KEDSFQGPVL
-96 ENVTSV
+96 ENVT
-102 ENITTNNDK
+102 TNNDLK
-111 SVDEAS
+111 MDEGS
-117 SVIELLESTAEL
+117 SVIELLESTAEIQGTISE
-129 QSTVNDQSN
+129 QSKS
-138 SQEVE
+138 SEVE
-143 SIEDLEPIIIEPV
+143 EIEELEPIVIEPI
-156 VSLENSVSTV
+156 VSLENDINTV

-171 EASKVEKPEVIANE
+171 EVNNENEIESNSNESEVELV
-185 GETEFISQEKEEK
+185 SQESQEK
-198 QEEVLQYTSV
+198 QEEALQYTSV

-223 EELILQQA
+223 EELTLQQA

-258 LVKKSKDMYEA
+258 LVQKSKDMYEA
-269 NELSQYADEG
+269 NELTQYADEG

-300 DTFVLENVVPES
+300 DTFIIENVVPES
-312 ELLETEEENN
+312 ELLEAEEENN
-322 EAVIVSSEAIKTN
+322 EAVIVNSEAINTN
-335 TVNTVNTV
+335 TVNTVSV
-343 STREMPEISSE
+343 REMPEISSE
-354 RKFKS
+354 RIFKS

-370 KKDADMSPTELE
+370 KKDTDMSPTEIE

>member
-1 MSFYYAKLNIVEVD
+1 
-15 IMRDLI
+15 MRDLV

-30 IVYAIAFGLCVFCVI
+30 IVYAIAFGLCVFCVV

-73 EKTSEEEVSYLSD
+73 EKTNEEEISYLDD
-86 KEDSFQELVL
+86 KEDSFQGPVL
-96 ENVTSV
+96 ENVT
-102 ENITTNNDK
+102 TNNDLK
-111 SVDEAS
+111 MDEGS
-117 SVIELLESTAEL
+117 SVIELLESTAEIQGTVSE
-129 QSTVNDQSN
+129 QSKS
-138 SQEVE
+138 SEVE
-143 SIEDLEPIIIEPV
+143 EIEELEPIIIEPI
-156 VSLENSVSTV
+156 VSLENDINTV
-166 DTNKI
+166 DTNNI
-171 EASKVEKPEVIANE
+171 EVNNGNEIESNSNESEVELV
-185 GETEFISQEKEEK
+185 SQESQEK

-223 EELILQQA
+223 EELTLQQA

-258 LVKKSKDMYEA
+258 LVQKSKDMYEA
-269 NELSQYADEG
+269 NELTQYADEG

-300 DTFVLENVVPES
+300 DTFIIENVVPES
-312 ELLETEEENN
+312 ELLEAEEENN
-322 EAVIVSSEAIKTN
+322 EAVIVNSEAINTN
-335 TVNTVNTV
+335 TVNTVSV
-343 STREMPEISSE
+343 REMPEISSE
-354 RKFKS
+354 RIFKS

-370 KKDADMSPTELE
+370 KKDTDMSPTEIE

>member
-1 MSFYYAKLNIVEVD
+1 
-15 IMRDLI
+15 MRDLV

-30 IVYAIAFGLCVFCVI
+30 IVYAIAFGLCVFCVV

-73 EKTSEEEVSYLSD
+73 EQTSEEEISYLDD
-86 KEDSFQELVL
+86 KEDSFQGPVL
-96 ENVTSV
+96 ENVT
-102 ENITTNNDK
+102 TNNDLK
-111 SVDEAS
+111 MDEGS
-117 SVIELLESTAEL
+117 SVIELLESTAEIQGTVSE
-129 QSTVNDQSN
+129 QSKS
-138 SQEVE
+138 SEVE
-143 SIEDLEPIIIEPV
+143 EIEELEPIVIEPI
-156 VSLENSVSTV
+156 VSLENDINTV

-171 EASKVEKPEVIANE
+171 EVNNENKIESNSNESEVELV
-185 GETEFISQEKEEK
+185 SQESQEK
-198 QEEVLQYTSV
+198 QEEALQYTSV

-223 EELILQQA
+223 EELTLQQA

-258 LVKKSKDMYEA
+258 LVQKSKDMYEA
-269 NELSQYADEG
+269 NELTQYADEG

-300 DTFVLENVVPES
+300 DTFIIENVVPES
-312 ELLETEEENN
+312 ELLEAAEEEENN
-322 EAVIVSSEAIKTN
+322 EAVIVNSEAINTN

-343 STREMPEISSE
+343 SVREMPEISSE
-354 RKFKS
+354 RIFKS

-370 KKDADMSPTELE
+370 KKDTDMSPTEIE

>member
-1 MSFYYAKLNIVEVD
+1 
-15 IMRDLI
+15 MRDLV

-30 IVYAIAFGLCVFCVI
+30 IVYAIAFGLCVFCVV

-73 EKTSEEEVSYLSD
+73 EQTTEEEISYLDD
-86 KEDSFQELVL
+86 KEDSFQGPVL
-96 ENVTSV
+96 ENVT
-102 ENITTNNDK
+102 TNNDLK
-111 SVDEAS
+111 MDEGS
-117 SVIELLESTAEL
+117 SVIELLESTAEIQGTVSE
-129 QSTVNDQSN
+129 QSKS
-138 SQEVE
+138 SKVE
-143 SIEDLEPIIIEPV
+143 EIEELEPIIIEPI
-156 VSLENSVSTV
+156 VSLENNINTS
-166 DTNKI
+166 DTNKVEVNNENEI
-171 EASKVEKPEVIANE
+171 ESNSNESEVEFV
-185 GETEFISQEKEEK
+185 SQESQEK

-223 EELILQQA
+223 EELTLQQA

-258 LVKKSKDMYEA
+258 LVQKSKDMYEA
-269 NELSQYADEG
+269 NELTQYADEG

-300 DTFVLENVVPES
+300 DTFIIENVVPES
-312 ELLETEEENN
+312 ELLEAEEENN
-322 EAVIVSSEAIKTN
+322 EAVIVNSEAINTN
-335 TVNTVNTV
+335 TVNTVSV
-343 STREMPEISSE
+343 REMPEISSE
-354 RKFKS
+354 RIFKS

-370 KKDADMSPTELE
+370 KKDTNMSPTEIE

>member
-1 MSFYYAKLNIVEVD
+1 
-15 IMRDLI
+15 MRDLV

-30 IVYAIAFGLCVFCVI
+30 IVYAIAFGLCVFCVV

-73 EKTSEEEVSYLSD
+73 EQTTEEEISYLDD
-86 KEDSFQELVL
+86 KEDSFQGPVL
-96 ENVTSV
+96 ENVT
-102 ENITTNNDK
+102 TNNDLK
-111 SVDEAS
+111 MDEGS
-117 SVIELLESTAEL
+117 SVIELLESTAEIQGTVSE
-129 QSTVNDQSN
+129 QSKS
-138 SQEVE
+138 SEVE
-143 SIEDLEPIIIEPV
+143 EIEELEPIIIEPV
-156 VSLENSVSTV
+156 ASLENDINTC
-166 DTNKI
+166 DTNKVEVNNENEI
-171 EASKVEKPEVIANE
+171 ESNSNESEVEFV
-185 GETEFISQEKEEK
+185 SQESQEK

-223 EELILQQA
+223 EELTLQQA

-258 LVKKSKDMYEA
+258 LVQKSKDMYEA
-269 NELSQYADEG
+269 NELTQYADEG

-300 DTFVLENVVPES
+300 DTFIIENVVPES
-312 ELLETEEENN
+312 ELLESEEENN
-322 EAVIVSSEAIKTN
+322 EAVIVNSEAINTN
-335 TVNTVNTV
+335 TVNTANTVNTV
-343 STREMPEISSE
+343 SVREMPEISSE
-354 RKFKS
+354 RIFKS

-370 KKDADMSPTELE
+370 KKDTNMSPTEIE